1 MLPQGGARFGFWDLA
16 RSELSGSSIT
26 AAQAVNLTSLL
37 GIHSETQTSMLRFL
51 LIFPLVNSELV
62 IAGFQHPPIM
72 RRAPQTAKDGPGM
85 GVALTSVRPPC
96 ELPCPL
102 LLLQEPSLARFV
114 SSDDKLTAERG
125 RAIL

>member
-1 MLPQGGARFGFWDLA
+1 MLHQGGARFGFWDLA

-26 AAQAVNLTSLL
+26 AQAVNLTSLL
-37 GIHSETQTSMLRFL
+37 GNQSETQTYMLRFL

-72 RRAPQTAKDGPGM
+72 RRAPQTAEDRPGL
-85 GVALTSVRPPC
+85 GVALTSRRPPC

-102 LLLQEPSLARFV
+102 LLLQEPSLVLCR
-114 SSDDKLTAERG
+114 LTTN
-125 RAIL
+125 